1 MHLGWLN
8 ASQDDRKNI
17 SRAEEFGDKHP
28 ICKLPDADPLIVSVF
43 RNVGPCLGTGMG
55 AFSITWQ
62 ELDSYSRLSQAELT
76 AWESEQVITMSKLYC
91 SYLNVGKKASRAP
104 YEREYTEE
112 EIQDSKDAMTRVLK
126 SENDAFD
133 KLTD

>member
-1 MHLGWLN
+1 
-8 ASQDDRKNI
+8 
-17 SRAEEFGDKHP
+17 
-28 ICKLPDADPLIVSVF
+28 
-43 RNVGPCLGTGMG
+43 MG

-62 ELDSYSRLSQAELT
+62 ELDAYSRLSQTELT

-91 SYLNVGKKASRAP
+91 SYLNVGKKSSRVP

-126 SENDAFD
+126 SENDRFN
-133 KLTD
+133 KLKD